1 MTMPWHFMYYP
12 DEVTQTK
19 GSAWL
24 VLKDKESDSSRRGGG
39 RYLAGFRRW
48 VRPAGTGISRWKCLD
63 LEEHRETPADAPQG
77 SGTLSAGLCRA
88 ARTPAGSGQMERL
101 TPEARK
107 EERFDTQEGEWQRP
121 QMPKEA
127 GLQQVCMWSTS
138 HFASYDLLSDIRQN
152 ASHSS
157 RTPLDSYTSVYYT
170 PATRQYLSSGCQCIT
185 LK

>member
-1 MTMPWHFMYYP
+1 MSPASWHQNLTM
-12 DEVTQTK
+12 EV
-19 GSAWL
+19 
-24 VLKDKESDSSRRGGG
+24 
-39 RYLAGFRRW
+39 
-48 VRPAGTGISRWKCLD
+48 LD

-107 EERFDTQEGEWQRP
+107 EERLDTQEGEWQRP

-138 HFASYDLLSDIRQN
+138 RFASYRPAFWYQTERQSQLSN
-152 ASHSS
+152 
-157 RTPLDSYTSVYYT
+157 
-170 PATRQYLSSGCQCIT
+170 PAGQLYERAFIILQPRESIYPQDVIALH
-185 LK
+185 